1 MTIPK
6 TAERTGLLVIQ
17 FLAIVF
23 AAVMLGAGAI
33 AVATALG
40 SESVELALPASATLP
55 AGTIGDPDAVGV
67 PRILDGAFS
76 TATVS
81 IADLGA
87 APRTLVALGAGFA
100 VLTQVAIALAIAY
113 LCWRLYK
120 GNPFVASVTRA
131 VWLAAASLAIGS
143 LLSQALLGFA
153 SWTAIDDL
161 RLDAAAFPLEL
172 SIDLVPILAGLAL
185 LLIASAFEFG
195 ERLQRDTE
203 GLV

>member
-1 MTIPK
+1 MTITR

-23 AAVMLGAGAI
+23 AAVTLGAGAI

-40 SESVELALPASATLP
+40 SGSVELALPASAALP
-55 AGTIGDPDAVGV
+55 AGTIGDPDAAGI
-67 PRILDGAFS
+67 PRILNGTFT
-76 TATVS
+76 TATVG

-87 APRTLVALGAGFA
+87 APRVLVALGAGFA
-100 VLTQVAIALAIAY
+100 ALTQVAIALAIAY

-185 LLIASAFEFG
+185 LLIASAFELG